1 VLRSRGTSRVPRGHH
16 VIHPLNLPIHHRPEQ
31 LLYQA
36 YICITKSPNSTSLS
50 LIPKDI
56 PESRKDKADTGPP
69 LAFLAVQPPKRLRN
83 PSVHRSPECSARRY
97 LAASRATE
105 ACANG
110 PQSNPAM
117 RRSIS
122 AILLLLWSRS
132 LVVHEPLSWA
142 EEGNSFRVQ
151 LSETGGAVFV
161 AERSKRCAL
170 RL

>member
-1 VLRSRGTSRVPRGHH
+1 
-16 VIHPLNLPIHHRPEQ
+16 
-31 LLYQA
+31 
-36 YICITKSPNSTSLS
+36 
-50 LIPKDI
+50 
-56 PESRKDKADTGPP
+56 
-69 LAFLAVQPPKRLRN
+69 
-83 PSVHRSPECSARRY
+83 
-97 LAASRATE
+97 
-105 ACANG
+105 
-110 PQSNPAM
+110 M